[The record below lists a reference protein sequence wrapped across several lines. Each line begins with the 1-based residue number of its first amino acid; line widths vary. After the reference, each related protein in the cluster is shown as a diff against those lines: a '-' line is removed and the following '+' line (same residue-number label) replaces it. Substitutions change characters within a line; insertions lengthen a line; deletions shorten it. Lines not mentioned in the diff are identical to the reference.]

1 MRSALNFN
9 WIVSRAVFNQ
19 QIDFLKSGVSIEK
32 EVRTFSVVKPTLQ
45 NLNNDKVFKKIISSP
60 PRASFDYKRDA
71 CCDCA
76 GIRSERIRECC

>member
-45 NLNNDKVFKKIISSP
+45 NLNNDKVFKK
-60 PRASFDYKRDA
+60 RAFVVEILK
-71 CCDCA
+71 
-76 GIRSERIRECC
+76 GIR